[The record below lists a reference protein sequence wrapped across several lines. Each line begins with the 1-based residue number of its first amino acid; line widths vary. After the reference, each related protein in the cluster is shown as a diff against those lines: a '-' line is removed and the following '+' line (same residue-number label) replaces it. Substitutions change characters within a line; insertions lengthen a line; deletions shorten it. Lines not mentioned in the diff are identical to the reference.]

1 MNHEYVSY
9 FCKSSYQRTLIKLI
23 QNGEYCKTPKR
34 NLAMYCFGS
43 TITCTRYPKF
53 MHDGTPKI
61 LPRPYSTSKPRS
73 SGYKL
78 IRTSWFQSLLKDIE
92 TQVIHFLQ
100 NISFRSSSVIKA
112 LLSIS
117 LSKQIIPECLWL
129 GDTCFTHMTTFGT
142 LGKEDGSMPI
152 HFDERDAV
160 SCIFHLGSAVKG
172 GATQ

>member
-1 MNHEYVSY
+1 
-9 FCKSSYQRTLIKLI
+9 
-23 QNGEYCKTPKR
+23 
-34 NLAMYCFGS
+34 
-43 TITCTRYPKF
+43 

-117 LSKQIIPECLWL
+117 LSKQIIPECLRL

-160 SCIFHLGSAVKG
+160 SCIFHLGSVVKG
-172 GATQ
+172 GATQYYDGTDKKMLVNTYLAYLYSMAHYRLVYFLKSCMVLNNGKVRDEIFNLT